1 MAEPAQLDRLTV
13 LSAGGE
19 YNQAA
24 FTGKRGESS
33 IKLGQD
39 LLKKVR
45 PAGGKET
52 IRAALALHEGE
63 TKFNVRNSKDFI
75 SRFGT
80 EKEYAK
86 MNASERASYL
96 KAKEVI
102 ERNSLIT
109 LYLDARTIPAATRD
123 AYVRDLAK
131 QQLGINNI
139 NYAQIR
145 GQALAYIKNN
155 PSFISMFPEV
165 NASGMNDL
173 QKLDFIEKTLLP
185 AEDQRLAAR
194 MGTRMR
200 EAYGKAVDL
209 PVVMTDEK
217 KAELEEQKK
226 LEDGRFDQRAK
237 SLTDMLRLNGIQNPA
252 TGAAYTQVELAAIIK
267 GAGDANST
275 PDIIAENVLNLGP
288 RIYSDLKA
296 YRIEL
301 PDTIAKLQS
310 QIATKL
316 TGGTNFATYIGQ
328 PAHANEPD
336 VIAYKTAMARMSGL
350 EAVYNP
356 AGAAALSL
364 TAFDSGVRQLL
375 DNSAYAGL
383 ASGAKEA
390 QMKSED
396 TALKISVRPATTAE
410 IKKTHDQRLL
420 AEEDLCGELDNI
432 LGQAIA
438 DAIEERYDVMEER
451 MGRLMQDKADKS
463 EKDVKV
469 NIMNLRKKMSEN
481 WIKYDKA
488 TRKKIVYKD
497 KIKAD
502 VTHLAYAF
510 DKDIALKQIIAR
522 DLFGVANFD
531 RINVID
537 GSDMNGGGGP
547 ALLDAEQLKQLDSVF
562 KAAGS
567 EYRDKLFADMFAARG
582 TFDRT
587 LNLGFGME
595 VSNPWNKLGF
605 KRDEWKYMLQRYE
618 PDVTKAL
625 EANHDAHT
633 AMKTLEAQG
642 VKMDINMKWLW
653 YLLAVVFG
661 AGTGGIA
668 GAAIPGISA
677 LQGAGLGAAA
687 EAIATKATINR
698 ELPDVNGNIN

>member
-24 FTGKRGESS
+24 FAGKRGENS
-33 IKLGQD
+33 IKLGQE

-63 TKFNVRNSKDFI
+63 TKFNVRNTKDFI

-80 EKEYAK
+80 EKDYAR

-109 LYLDARTIPAATRD
+109 LYLDARTVPAATRD
-123 AYVRDLAK
+123 SYVHDLAR

-237 SLTDMLRLNGIQNPA
+237 SLTDMLRLNGINNPA
-252 TGAAYTQVELAAIIK
+252 TGAAYTQAELAVIIK

-275 PDIIAENVLNLGP
+275 PDIIAENALNLGP
-288 RIYSDLKA
+288 RIYSDLKS

-301 PDTIAKLQS
+301 PDTITKLQA
-310 QIATKL
+310 QITTKL
-316 TGGTNFATYIGQ
+316 SGGTNFATYIGQ
-328 PAHANEPD
+328 AAHANEPD
-336 VIAYKTAMARMSGL
+336 VIAYKTAMARMAGL

-356 AGAAALSL
+356 GAVATPSL
-364 TAFDSGVRQLL
+364 TAFDGGIRPLL

-383 ASGAKEA
+383 ASGAKDA

-396 TALKISVRPATTAE
+396 TALKISIRPATTKE

-420 AEEDLCGELDNI
+420 AEEDLCGELDNV

-438 DAIEERYDVMEER
+438 DAIEERYDVMDER

-463 EKDVKV
+463 EKDVKI

-497 KIKAD
+497 KIKND

-537 GSDMNGGGGP
+537 GSDMAGGGGP
-547 ALLDAEQLKQLDSVF
+547 ALLTAEQLKQLDSVF
-562 KAAGS
+562 KSAGS

-582 TFDRT
+582 TFDRN

-661 AGTGGIA
+661 AGTGGLA
-668 GAAIPGISA
+668 GAVIPGVTA